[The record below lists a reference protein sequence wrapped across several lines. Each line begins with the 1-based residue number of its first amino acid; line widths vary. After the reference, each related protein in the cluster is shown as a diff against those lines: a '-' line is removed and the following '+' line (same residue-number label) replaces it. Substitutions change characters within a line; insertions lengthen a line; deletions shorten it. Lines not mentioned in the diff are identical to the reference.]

1 MSALP
6 AGAKMSYILGLTGGI
21 GMGKSTLSAYLKT
34 LDFCVLDADQIARK
48 VVMKGTPGLRQLV
61 QTFGPAILTAE
72 GELDRATLGKIVFNE
87 PKMLARLNTVMIPL
101 IRKEYLAQIA
111 QASTAKVIVLDAPL
125 LFEQGYDEL
134 CDAVIT
140 VSLPQALQLKRIME
154 RDHLSKEAALARI
167 KQQLPD
173 EIRRKKATVVL
184 DSSGTVEETRA
195 QMIKWLKTNH
205 LIER

>member
-1 MSALP
+1 MPSMS

-21 GMGKSTLSAYLKT
+21 GMGKSTLSTYLKT
-34 LDFCVLDADQIARK
+34 LGFCVLDADQIARK
-48 VVMKGTPGLRQLV
+48 VVKKGTPGLRRLV
-61 QTFGPAILTAE
+61 QTFGQKILTPE
-72 GELDRATLGKIVFNE
+72 GDLDRTILGKIVFDD
-87 PKMLARLNTVMIPL
+87 PKMLAKLNTVMIPL
-101 IRKEYLAQIA
+101 IKAEDLTQIA
-111 QASTAKVIVLDAPL
+111 HAKSAKVIVLDAPL

-134 CDAVIT
+134 CDAVVT
-140 VSLPQALQLKRIME
+140 VSLPQTLQIKRIMA
-154 RDHLSKEAALARI
+154 RDHLAKEDALARI
-167 KQQLPD
+167 KHQLPD